1 LQEVDVEV
9 GGSRIEAGVLDPG
22 SQIVAIRQDL
32 AKEVGAKIN
41 EHVKIEM
48 EGANGVTSWTLG
60 CAENLLMRIGNV
72 SFRIHAHVVHEAPF
86 RLLLGRPCQ
95 SLLLSSLEEKPDG
108 RVVVS
113 IRDP

>member
-1 LQEVDVEV
+1 M

-48 EGANGVTSWTLG
+48 EGANGVTSWTVG
-60 CAENLLMRIGNV
+60 CTENLLMRIRL
-72 SFRIHAHVVHEAPF
+72 SLLRIHAHIVPEAPF

-95 SLLLSSLEEKPDG
+95 SFC
-108 RVVVS
+108 
-113 IRDP
+113 